1 MNKTNIEWCDSTWN
15 PVTGCRH
22 GCEYCYARRI
32 AKRFGGYDLNGR
44 ITTHNPLPRAELSE
58 PLTVTRA
65 NGKTINSPYPFG
77 FEPTFHRYRLEE
89 PEHIKKPQT
98 IFVCSMADLFGPW
111 VPTRW
116 IVEVL
121 DACWAAPQHRYL
133 FLTKNPAR
141 YEELDR
147 LALLPR
153 EENFWFGVTATDH
166 QTMMYAMRCLPA
178 WKYNIFIS
186 IEPMLGNIK
195 LFEAEQVP
203 SWIVLGAMTGPG
215 SNRHQPKQ
223 EWVEALARDAAD
235 TAVPV
240 FMKDSLGPIVGEE
253 NMLRELPW
261 G

>member
-1 MNKTNIEWCDSTWN
+1 MGL
-15 PVTGCRH
+15 V
-22 GCEYCYARRI
+22 
-32 AKRFGGYDLNGR
+32 
-44 ITTHNPLPRAELSE
+44 
-58 PLTVTRA
+58 
-65 NGKTINSPYPFG
+65 
-77 FEPTFHRYRLEE
+77 
-89 PEHIKKPQT
+89 
-98 IFVCSMADLFGPW
+98 
-111 VPTRW
+111 
-116 IVEVL
+116 
-121 DACWAAPQHRYL
+121 
-133 FLTKNPAR
+133 
-141 YEELDR
+141 R

>member
-1 MNKTNIEWCDSTWN
+1 
-15 PVTGCRH
+15 
-22 GCEYCYARRI
+22 
-32 AKRFGGYDLNGR
+32 
-44 ITTHNPLPRAELSE
+44 
-58 PLTVTRA
+58 
-65 NGKTINSPYPFG
+65 
-77 FEPTFHRYRLEE
+77 
-89 PEHIKKPQT
+89 
-98 IFVCSMADLFGPW
+98 MADLFGPW

-215 SNRHQPKQ
+215 SNRHQPKP

>member
-1 MNKTNIEWCDSTWN
+1 MSQKRKGDTAVITDKERKNREELAAYRRRELFRLMREN
-15 PVTGCRH
+15 PELPVVPMVDWEITGDDNGYWLGAWGSARID
-22 GCEYCYARRI
+22 EYLLISNR
-32 AKRFGGYDLNGR
+32 
-44 ITTHNPLPRAELSE
+44 
-58 PLTVTRA
+58 
-65 NGKTINSPYPFG
+65 
-77 FEPTFHRYRLEE
+77 
-89 PEHIKKPQT
+89 
-98 IFVCSMADLFGPW
+98 
-111 VPTRW
+111 
-116 IVEVL
+116 
-121 DACWAAPQHRYL
+121 
-133 FLTKNPAR
+133 
-141 YEELDR
+141 ELDR